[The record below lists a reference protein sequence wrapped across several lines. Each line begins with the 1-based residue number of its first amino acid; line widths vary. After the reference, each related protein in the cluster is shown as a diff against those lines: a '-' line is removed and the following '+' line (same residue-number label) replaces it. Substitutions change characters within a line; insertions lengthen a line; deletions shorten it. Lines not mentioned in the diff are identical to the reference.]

1 MLTLKQVRL
10 CFQNLWFKRQGFRSL
25 KNLLQ
30 PRFLGA
36 LLAVFLMTA
45 GFARAGYSSQELD
58 TYDNEPPVIKDL
70 LMRANVLV
78 SDEVDV
84 DAAWKAADMYCQA
97 ARYGSA
103 EAVYRL
109 GMLYAFGRGVPE
121 NRDYAANLFGIAS
134 THGHYE
140 AQQMLETIEI
150 KTSATPPCVLDE
162 VFPEKAPPPVITL
175 VEVTPEIDKYVAN
188 LPKSKRWV
196 LRLVNTIS
204 KWYKVDEKLVLSII
218 SVESNFENVATSHKE
233 AQGLMQLIPD
243 TAERFNVKNAYNAT
257 QNIKGGVAYL
267 RWLLAYFKGD
277 VTLTVAAYNAGEG
290 AVNKYKGIP
299 PFAETKLYVKKV
311 QARYPY
317 KTHAYDS
324 KITAPSPALNAIR
337 AKQRV

>member
-1 MLTLKQVRL
+1 LLKERL
-10 CFQNLWFKRQGFRSL
+10 KPS
-25 KNLLQ
+25 
-30 PRFLGA
+30 FLSA
-36 LLAVFLMTA
+36 MLAVCLMTA
-45 GFARAGYSSQELD
+45 GFAHAAFSAQELEVF
-58 TYDNEPPVIKDL
+58 DNEPPIIKDL

-78 SDEVDV
+78 SDEVDP
-84 DAAWKAADMYCQA
+84 DGAWKAADMYCKA
-97 ARYGSA
+97 SRYGSA

-140 AQQMLETIEI
+140 AQKMLETIEI
-150 KTSATPPCVLDE
+150 KTSATPPCVLDD
-162 VFPEKAPPPVITL
+162 VAPEKGLSGVML
-175 VEVTPEIDKYVAN
+175 VKETPEIDQYIAN

-196 LRLVNTIS
+196 LQLVNTIS

-218 SVESNFENVATSHKE
+218 SVESNFENVATSNKE

-267 RWLLAYFKGD
+267 RWLLAYYKGD
-277 VTLTVAAYNAGEG
+277 VALTIAAYNAGEG

-299 PFAETKLYVKKV
+299 PYAETKLYVKKV
-311 QARYPY
+311 QARYPF
-317 KTHAYDS
+317 KTHAYDAQ
-324 KITAPSPALNAIR
+324 ITAPSPALKAINAKR
-337 AKQRV
+337 RL

>member
-1 MLTLKQVRL
+1 MLNR
-10 CFQNLWFKRQGFRSL
+10 
-25 KNLLQ
+25 LLQ
-30 PRFLGA
+30 KSLLGA
-36 LLAVFLMTA
+36 SLAVLLMTA
-45 GFARAGYSSQELD
+45 GFAQATISAQEID
-58 TYDNEPPVIKDL
+58 TYENEPPVIQDL
-70 LMRANVLV
+70 LTRANLLV
-78 SDEVDV
+78 GDEVTI
-84 DAAWKAADMYCQA
+84 DAAWRGADMYCQA

-103 EAVYRL
+103 EALYRL

-140 AQQMLETIEI
+140 AQRMLETIEI
-150 KTSATPPCVLDE
+150 KTSATPPCVLDT
-162 VFPEKAPPPVITL
+162 VSPEKPPPPAIIL
-175 VEVTPEIDKYVAN
+175 VEETPEIDRYIAN

-218 SVESNFENVATSHKE
+218 SVESNFENVATSNKD

-267 RWLLAYFKGD
+267 RWLLAYYKGD
-277 VTLTVAAYNAGEG
+277 VALTVAAYNAGEG

-299 PFAETKLYVKKV
+299 PYAETKLYVKKV
-311 QARYPY
+311 TARYPY
-317 KTHAYDS
+317 KTHAFDS
-324 KITAPSPALNAIR
+324 KITAPSPALKAIKAKKR
-337 AKQRV
+337 A

>member
-1 MLTLKQVRL
+1 L
-10 CFQNLWFKRQGFRSL
+10 L
-25 KNLLQ
+25 KNLL
-30 PRFLGA
+30 RTNFLGSFF
-36 LLAVFLMTA
+36 AVFLMTVGSA
-45 GFARAGYSSQELD
+45 HAEFSSQELD
-58 TYDNEPPVIKDL
+58 IFDNEPPIVKDL

-78 SDEVDV
+78 SDDADP

-109 GMLYAFGRGVPE
+109 GILYAFGRGVPE
-121 NRDYAANLFGIAS
+121 NRDYAANLFGMAS
-134 THGHYE
+134 AHGHYE

-150 KTSATPPCVLDE
+150 KTSATPPCVLDDAS
-162 VFPEKAPPPVITL
+162 PEKALLPIITL
-175 VEVTPEIDKYVAN
+175 VKETPEIDKYIAN
-188 LPKSKRWV
+188 LPKNKRWV

-218 SVESNFENVATSHKE
+218 SVESNFENVATSNKDAH
-233 AQGLMQLIPD
+233 GLMQLIPD
-243 TAERFNVKNAYNAT
+243 TAERFNVKNAYNAS

-277 VTLTVAAYNAGEG
+277 VALTVAAYNAGEG

-299 PFAETKLYVKKV
+299 PYAETKLYVKNV

-317 KTHAYDS
+317 KTHTYDS
-324 KITAPSPALNAIR
+324 KITAPSPALKAIK